1 MEMEFFIDPSR
12 CIGCQACVHAC
23 TECDSHRGQ
32 SMVHL
37 DFIDRSASPQTAPVV
52 CMHCEDPA
60 CARVCPADAI
70 KVTAEGVVQSA
81 LTERCIGCSN
91 CVLAC
96 PFGVPKYM
104 IAADQ
109 MMKCDLCY
117 DRTSV
122 GKKPMCASVCPSE
135 ALFYGA
141 REEVL
146 KRRQEK
152 PVSDFVFGRQVVK
165 TKVSLMVSPEARHLE
180 LDVASFIRSP
190 QLGLLPSGEKE
201 GMRGLGAQE

>member
-1 MEMEFFIDPSR
+1 MDMEFFIDPSR
-12 CIGCQACVHAC
+12 CIGCHACVHAC
-23 TECDSHRGQ
+23 SECDSHRGQ

-96 PFGVPKYM
+96 PFGVPKVV

-122 GKKPMCASVCPSE
+122 GKKPMCATVCPSE
-135 ALFYGA
+135 ALFYGS
-141 REEVL
+141 REEL
-146 KRRQEK
+146 MRRRREK
-152 PVSDFVFGRQVVK
+152 PINDFVFGQKEVK
-165 TKVSLMVSPEARHLE
+165 TKVSLMVSPETERLE
-180 LDVASFIRSP
+180 LDVASFIRDEGSSHESP
-190 QLGLLPSGEKE
+190 T
-201 GMRGLGAQE
+201 

>member
-1 MEMEFFIDPSR
+1 
-12 CIGCQACVHAC
+12 
-23 TECDSHRGQ
+23 
-32 SMVHL
+32 MVHL
-37 DFIDRSASPQTAPVV
+37 EFVERSSSPQTTPVV

-96 PFGVPKYM
+96 PFGVPKYV

-122 GKKPMCASVCPSE
+122 GKKPMCATVCPSE
-135 ALFYGA
+135 ALFYGS
-141 REEVL
+141 REEL
-146 KRRQEK
+146 MRRRQEK
-152 PVSDFVFGRQVVK
+152 PINDFVFGQKEVK
-165 TKVSLMVSPEARHLE
+165 TKVSLMVSPETERLE
-180 LDVASFIRSP
+180 LDVASFIS
-190 QLGLLPSGEKE
+190 EE
-201 GMRGLGAQE
+201 